1 MRIVFKTKSFT
12 QIDVWKNLYILYI
25 YINNFFV
32 DAD

>member
-1 MRIVFKTKSFT
+1 MRKVFKTFI
-12 QIDVWKNLYILYI
+12 QIDGWKNLYILYI